1 MVLNKL
7 MIWYIFQSIAYF
19 KSNIGYGTI
28 VFVITLRMKKKCELR
43 VIADDFGGFKEEISK
58 EGKILD
64 RDFLID
70 IHKKLFPLSSPAFL
84 TTFCNYFDS
93 VLDYQ
98 KAAKLYSPCLVRC
111 VCFLISKT
119 SKHHPDVTCIC
130 FKCKLARMFITI
142 LCCRRHL
149 ALLSIM
155 SKNNCLISDR
165 YICDYF
171 RKLKIQMSVPQAP
184 KLFV

>member
-1 MVLNKL
+1 MELL
-7 MIWYIFQSIAYF
+7 FLW
-19 KSNIGYGTI
+19 
-28 VFVITLRMKKKCELR
+28 LLWEWKKNCELC
-43 VIADDFGGFKEEISK
+43 VIADDFSGFKEDIIK

-70 IHKKLFPLSSPAFL
+70 IHKKLFPLSSPGFL
-84 TTFCNYFDS
+84 TTVCNYFDNDH
-93 VLDYQ
+93 DYQ
-98 KAAKLYSPCLVRC
+98 KATKLYSPCLVRC
-111 VCFLISKT
+111 VCLLISKT
-119 SKHHPDVTCIC
+119 SKRHSDVTYFC

-149 ALLSIM
+149 ALLSII

-171 RKLKIQMSVPQAP
+171 KKLKIQMSVP
-184 KLFV
+184 